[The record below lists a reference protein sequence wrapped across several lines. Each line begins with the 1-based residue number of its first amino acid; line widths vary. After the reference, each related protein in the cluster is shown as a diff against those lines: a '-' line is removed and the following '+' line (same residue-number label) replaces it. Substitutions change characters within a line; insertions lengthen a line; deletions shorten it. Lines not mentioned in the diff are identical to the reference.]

1 MKKYFTSA
9 FLFCALT
16 SASALAQT
24 KTTARPVAAT
34 RTTTATKATTAKPAA
49 SAGYKSTA
57 KPVAKPAAKPT
68 ATAPASKPIAEA
80 PTTVAVETTRATTPA
95 PELSVAKKAAT
106 SQLFLKGSKAL
117 NLGVGLGLGYGYGLS
132 GLHSTPAMSASFEYG
147 VADNI
152 GPGTIGVGGMV
163 GYKSYGWKSGGYK
176 GSWSNIMVSARGTYH
191 YDVFENPKLDTY
203 AGISLGIRHERYSDN
218 AGTDIYYSKTS
229 ASYITSGIFVG
240 GRYYFSDKIGAF
252 GEVGY
257 DMSYLKLGLT
267 AKF

>member
-24 KTTARPVAAT
+24 KPATRPVAAT
-34 RTTTATKATTAKPAA
+34 KTTTAAKPATAKPT
-49 SAGYKSTA
+49 SSGYKATA
-57 KPVAKPAAKPT
+57 KPVVKPAAKAT
-68 ATAPASKPIAEA
+68 TTAPASKPVAEV
-80 PTTVAVETTRATTPA
+80 PTVAVETTRAATPT
-95 PELSVAKKAAT
+95 PELNVAKKAAAT
-106 SQLFLKGSKAL
+106 SQLFVKGSKAL

-147 VADNI
+147 VSDNV

-176 GSWSNIMVSARGTYH
+176 GTWSNIMVSARGTYH

-218 AGTDIYYSKTS
+218 AGTDMYYSKTS
-229 ASYITSGIFVG
+229 ASYVTSGIFVG
-240 GRYYFSDKIGAF
+240 GRYYFSDKLGAF

-267 AKF
+267 ARF